1 MQDVRKAGT
10 RLAPLQPVPPPPSGR
25 SGLLAQ
31 RPYAAPSRQ
40 RNIAGLQGK
49 SYARQPAAPAHS
61 PAQSRSR
68 QAGGSR
74 LGVEDMGGAAARRTT
89 TATGHRRATHR
100 RDTTDRAAHRADGE
114 HAAGHGHAAA
124 TSSGADRET
133 TADGGN
139 TRPPGRQAD
148 GSGPTYDA
156 AQALLVGSALQPSW
170 HGHDGGACNT
180 HTANNSCHRR
190 RPTTAT
196 AQLQQPVHRHLT
208 SSQHQ
213 WEASAS
219 TTAATW
225 STSARPSGPPPTR
238 LPDLLPTRHPVP
250 LPTHPD
256 PGAAAES
263 THSLVRSAT
272 SIQRTHTRPKQP
284 AE

>member
-1 MQDVRKAGT
+1 MDSTCKMCGKQGHVSHRCSLYRPHRVVVADSRPATVR
-10 RLAPLQPVPPPPSGR
+10 S
-25 SGLLAQ
+25 SF
-31 RPYAAPSRQ
+31 AAAH
-40 RNIAGLQGK
+40 IAGLQGK

-170 HGHDGGACNT
+170 HGHDSGACNA
-180 HTANNSCHRR
+180 HIANNGHRR
-190 RPTTAT
+190 DSSEPSSSKRT
-196 AQLQQPVHRHLT
+196 T

-213 WEASAS
+213 CRHRRQRHQHQPRQQPGVPPQHGTRAHCPPIGTRAERRH
-219 TTAATW
+219 AAC
-225 STSARPSGPPPTR
+225 
-238 LPDLLPTRHPVP
+238 
-250 LPTHPD
+250 
-256 PGAAAES
+256 
-263 THSLVRSAT
+263 RSAT